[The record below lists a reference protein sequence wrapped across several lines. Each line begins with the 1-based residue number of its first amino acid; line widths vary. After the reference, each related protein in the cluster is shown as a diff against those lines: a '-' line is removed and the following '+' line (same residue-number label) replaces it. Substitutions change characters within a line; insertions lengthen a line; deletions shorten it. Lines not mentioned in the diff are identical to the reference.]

1 MPIINPQDVSRGAD
15 IANIAKSADS
25 LNQVINFMQ
34 QAFSQINQQAEQTA
48 DNINKNRKKNADII
62 QQEDEATAKK
72 IDQEKLE
79 STKEQTKLWEK
90 AAAAFTATISTG
102 LGKLADEFEQK
113 LHNYVDT
120 YQSLSYNLIG
130 SGMDY
135 NTIQNALS
143 VLGTNAFVKQ
153 QTVYDN
159 LRKLVES
166 GITYNVAQ
174 RAYLQTATEQVG
186 LQLNQNA
193 EKFNNLIQLY
203 RADISEARAGQ
214 MAGLKIFLEQNYKN
228 SQYIREGFASVSDAL
243 YEMQS
248 IMTVQNAMLTEKTI
262 QTYLGSFRSAGG
274 SSRVMGSLAT
284 AINQIGSGDFNLD
297 NGMQNLLVMAA
308 ARSGLS
314 YADLLTGGLT
324 EADANKLMQ
333 GVFNYASSLEG
344 IGGGSNVAMNAIAKI
359 FGLSVADIKAAQNMG
374 LGTNGLA
381 TNWNSSIGSFFG
393 NFANSTAFSTK
404 LSTWWDNALS
414 AQAFHGGPSGWWG
427 PDAAGTVGWDLY
439 RSITGLAG
447 GGIQAA
453 GQAAGGGIGTILSL
467 LGTGISNLPGL
478 GILAGIVGNSIGS
491 IFSSTKALK
500 EAGKDPGGLVQKLL
514 TGLGF
519 GENTTYADF
528 LQLGGIDGS
537 ASYSSTGTFT
547 SGKGAS
553 RSGKITNAA
562 GSETQVTIEEGE
574 APESKTLD
582 DLYSLL
588 ADDFP
593 VTTFNTATELVDG
606 VFIGNAQTTQYITDM
621 LTITAVSTENIF
633 MLLENALAGGTNSLI
648 NTRKISLE
656 TSWGDLFGTK

>member
-1 MPIINPQDVSRGAD
+1 
-15 IANIAKSADS
+15 
-25 LNQVINFMQ
+25 
-34 QAFSQINQQAEQTA
+34 
-48 DNINKNRKKNADII
+48 
-62 QQEDEATAKK
+62 
-72 IDQEKLE
+72 
-79 STKEQTKLWEK
+79 
-90 AAAAFTATISTG
+90 
-102 LGKLADEFEQK
+102 
-113 LHNYVDT
+113 
-120 YQSLSYNLIG
+120 
-130 SGMDY
+130 MDY

-404 LSTWWDNALS
+404 LST
-414 AQAFHGGPSGWWG
+414 
-427 PDAAGTVGWDLY
+427 
-439 RSITGLAG
+439 
-447 GGIQAA
+447 
-453 GQAAGGGIGTILSL
+453 
-467 LGTGISNLPGL
+467 
-478 GILAGIVGNSIGS
+478 
-491 IFSSTKALK
+491 
-500 EAGKDPGGLVQKLL
+500 
-514 TGLGF
+514 
-519 GENTTYADF
+519 
-528 LQLGGIDGS
+528 
-537 ASYSSTGTFT
+537 
-547 SGKGAS
+547 
-553 RSGKITNAA
+553 
-562 GSETQVTIEEGE
+562 
-574 APESKTLD
+574 
-582 DLYSLL
+582 
-588 ADDFP
+588 
-593 VTTFNTATELVDG
+593 
-606 VFIGNAQTTQYITDM
+606 
-621 LTITAVSTENIF
+621 
-633 MLLENALAGGTNSLI
+633 
-648 NTRKISLE
+648 
-656 TSWGDLFGTK
+656 